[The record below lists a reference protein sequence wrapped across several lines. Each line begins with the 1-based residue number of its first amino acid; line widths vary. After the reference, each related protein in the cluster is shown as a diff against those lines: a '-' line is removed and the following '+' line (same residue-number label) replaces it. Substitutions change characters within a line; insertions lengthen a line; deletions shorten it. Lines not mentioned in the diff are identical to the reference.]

1 MMTGTEMDNSKQANK
16 HYRILV
22 INPGSNSTKLAVFE
36 NLTVVDQFDIPHTAE
51 TIASF
56 SSAVY
61 DQYEYRLACVREC
74 IAERG
79 IDLSTFDAIAGR
91 GGFARIKDSGTYRVN
106 DQMVE
111 DLANPTAEHVANL
124 GGILAKE
131 LGDPFGL
138 PAYITDPTCIDEMD
152 DIARV
157 TGFEGME
164 RKLKWQPLS
173 HKATAKR
180 LATDLGVA
188 YEDSNFIIGHLG
200 GGITIGA
207 HCHGRVIDVNNGLD
221 GDGPFS
227 VDRPGTMP
235 IQDLIAY
242 CFEGGRTKE
251 DCVKEFISR
260 GGIYSYFGTVD
271 SNEVE
276 QMALNGDKK
285 ACLILDAWAYQIAKE
300 IGALATVL
308 EGKVDAIALTGG
320 VARSEYIT
328 DRIRKRVEWIAPFYL
343 YPGSLEMEALAAGAL
358 HDLDGT
364 VPAKDYVRAW

>member
-1 MMTGTEMDNSKQANK
+1 MSDNAAERNGKP
-16 HYRILV
+16 YRILV
-22 INPGSNSTKLAVFE
+22 INPGSNSTKIAIFE
-36 NLTVVDQFDIPHTAE
+36 GETKIEQYDIPHSAKR
-51 TIASF
+51 IASF

-61 DQYEYRLACVREC
+61 DQYHYRLKKIKESLV
-74 IAERG
+74 ERG

-91 GGFARIKDSGTYRVN
+91 GGFARIKDAGTYIVN
-106 DQMVE
+106 DEMVE

-131 LGDPFGL
+131 LGDPYGL

-152 DIARV
+152 PVARV
-157 TGFEGME
+157 TGYKGME

-173 HKATAKR
+173 HKATGKR
-180 LATDLGVA
+180 LAKDMGMA
-188 YEDSNFIIGHLG
+188 YEDGNFIIGHLG

-227 VDRPGTMP
+227 VDRPGTLP

-242 CFEGGRTKE
+242 CFAENRTQE

-271 SNEVE
+271 ALEVE
-276 QMALNGDKK
+276 YRAIEGDEE
-285 ACLILDAWAYQIAKE
+285 AQLVCTAWAYQIAKE
-300 IGALATVL
+300 IGALATVMN
-308 EGKVDAIALTGG
+308 GKVDAIALTGG
-320 VARSEYIT
+320 LARSQYII
-328 DRIRKRVEWIAPFYL
+328 DMIRRRVEWIAPFYV
-343 YPGSLEMEALAAGAL
+343 YPGTLEMEALAAGAL
-358 HDLDGT
+358 HDLDGII
-364 VPAKDYVRAW
+364 PAKEYVRAW